1 MVVSC
6 SLDENDCGMGRKC
19 WKGAGIL
26 GTEGL
31 NVCNDIGCNGLLH
44 RVGKGCATA
53 GHANFKVLS
62 AASAC
67 MYACASR
74 NVPITSGTI
83 CSDSCNAKA
92 GTGGS
97 ELLFGRCRNGAYC

>member
-6 SLDENDCGMGRKC
+6 SLEENDCGTGRNC
-19 WKGAGIL
+19 WKGASIL

-31 NVCNDIGCNGLLH
+31 NVRNDIGCNGLLCG
-44 RVGKGCATA
+44 VGKGCATA

-67 MYACASR
+67 MYACASG
-74 NVPITSGTI
+74 NVPIASGTI
-83 CSDSCNAKA
+83 CGDSCDAKA
-92 GTGGS
+92 GTCGAELSRGS
-97 ELLFGRCRNGAYC
+97 GLN

>member
-6 SLDENDCGMGRKC
+6 SLDENDCGTGRNC

-67 MYACASR
+67 MYACTSG
-74 NVPITSGTI
+74 NVPIASGTV
-83 CSDSCNAKA
+83 SGNSGDPNAGA
-92 GTGGS
+92 GCK
-97 ELLFGRCRNGAYC
+97 ELLHGSRC